1 MTSRDR
7 TTLRD
12 ILRTLRRIEGF
23 PIPDQQTFAQTDY
36 LQDAVIRCLQVI
48 GEATR
53 RLSRDLRAQNPEI
66 PWREMAGMR
75 GALVHA
81 HDRVDLEDVWITLQ
95 DQLPALKA
103 QIEALLE
110 E

>member
-12 ILRTLRRIEGF
+12 ILRTLQRIERF
-23 PIPDQQTFAQTDY
+23 PIHDQQTFAQTEV

-53 RLSRDLRAQNPEI
+53 RLSKDIRAQNPEI

-75 GALVHA
+75 DVLVHA
-81 HDRVDLEDVWITLQ
+81 HDQVDLEEVWITLKE
-95 DQLPALKA
+95 QLPPLKA